1 MMTVLEF
8 TEQFPTES
16 SCRDDF
22 KLQREKEGIFC
33 KKCNGSAHYWLKAN
47 LSGNVNPVSFAQG

>member
-1 MMTVLEF
+1 MTILEF

-22 KLQREKEGIFC
+22 KLQREKEGIF
-33 KKCNGSAHYWLKAN
+33 
-47 LSGNVNPVSFAQG
+47 